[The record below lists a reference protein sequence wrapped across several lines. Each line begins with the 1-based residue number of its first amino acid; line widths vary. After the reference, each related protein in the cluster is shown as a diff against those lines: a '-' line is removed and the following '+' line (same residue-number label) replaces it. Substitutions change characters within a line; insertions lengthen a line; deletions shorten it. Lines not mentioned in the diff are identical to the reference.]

1 MTVNGAKQSKL
12 KVKISHHFVD
22 TMDGNFPIDFPP
34 LPDHSSIA
42 SGWPANVQEAHRILH
57 DVFHRAL
64 TLLRQEG
71 GDPLRLSHA
80 SEQLTNDSVRML
92 ERMEESGV
100 SPGFT
105 QQCAN
110 AIGPLV
116 FELEV
121 AALAAEGVY
130 V

>member
-1 MTVNGAKQSKL
+1 
-12 KVKISHHFVD
+12 
-22 TMDGNFPIDFPP
+22 MDSNVPIDFPP
-34 LPDHSSIA
+34 LPDHGSTVG
-42 SGWPANVQEAHRILH
+42 GWSANIQEAHRILDNAFRH
-57 DVFHRAL
+57 AL

-80 SEQLTNDSVRML
+80 SEQLVNDSVRIL
-92 ERMEESGV
+92 ERMEESGI